1 MKKNIV
7 IKGKMQKNQPAIIAI
22 VIGAIL
28 LVIAFFVALLLY
40 KQGESLNYRY
50 GVFSWVPWIDRL
62 ADFFSF
68 FFGEFVNPEIYY
80 NSITIVGS
88 VTLLVGIIIKIS
100 TEKCEIIVTDEAI
113 IGKRPHGKEVQ
124 IPLNKITAISRNSFN
139 GISITSIGSVNN
151 FYCFENREEVIKTIS
166 CLLTKLQQGNAQ
178 LAQSGSATDKLERL
192 KSLLDAGVL
201 TQDEFDTKKRQIL
214 NL

>member
-7 IKGKMQKNQPAIIAI
+7 IKGETQKNKSAVIAI

-28 LVIAFFVALLLY
+28 LVIAFFVALHLY
-40 KQGESLNYRY
+40 E
-50 GVFSWVPWIDRL
+50 VFSWVPSIDRL

-68 FFGEFVNPEIYY
+68 FFGEFFNPEIYY
-80 NSITIVGS
+80 GSITIVGS

-100 TEKCEIIVTDEAI
+100 TEKCEITVTDEAI

-151 FYCFENREEVIKTIS
+151 FYCFENREEVINTIS
-166 CLLTKLQQGNAQ
+166 CLLTKLQQDNAQ
-178 LAQSGSATDKLERL
+178 LAQSGSATNRLERL

-214 NL
+214 GL

>member
-50 GVFSWVPWIDRL
+50 EVFSWVPWIDRL